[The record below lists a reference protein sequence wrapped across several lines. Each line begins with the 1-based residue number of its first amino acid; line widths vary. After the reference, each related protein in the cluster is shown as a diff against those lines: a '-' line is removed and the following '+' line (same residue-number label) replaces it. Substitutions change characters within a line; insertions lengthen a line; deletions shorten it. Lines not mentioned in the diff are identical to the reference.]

1 MSFDLYRWNIK
12 EALYTNVR
20 KIPFSARVTGGLFS
34 STGASTVTGASR
46 LDGIL
51 ELEIAL
57 PLNFSPYFS

>member
-1 MSFDLYRWNIK
+1 MSFDLYRWNIN

-20 KIPFSARVTGGLFS
+20 KIPFSAGVTRGLFSKTGALTVTGG
-34 STGASTVTGASR
+34 SR

-51 ELEIAL
+51 ESDIAL